1 MPLWQQARPPGRVIN
16 SITSEESLK
25 YNVIELYPMHKTASG
40 ERRQVLLNEAQRLKR
55 EGKLVEK
62 AARSRP
68 GLLAEVATILAM
80 AENALL
86 DAQDL
91 KDSARLE
98 DLHIWEMKKEKDTK
112 KGVRT
117 YNYWMASWR
126 ESGRVRHVYLG
137 SCRKISQGAAMQ
149 KARKMKAQALGLKGK

>member
-1 MPLWQQARPPGRVIN
+1 
-16 SITSEESLK
+16 
-25 YNVIELYPMHKTASG
+25 MHKTVAG
-40 ERRQVLLNEAQRLKR
+40 EKRRALLKEAQRLKR

-86 DAQDL
+86 DAQNL

-117 YNYWMASWR
+117 YSYWMASWR
-126 ESGRVRHVYLG
+126 ESGRARHAYLG
-137 SCRKISQGAAMQ
+137 SCRKISQEAAMQ
-149 KARKMKAQALGLKGK
+149 KARGMKAEALGLKER

>member
-1 MPLWQQARPPGRVIN
+1 
-16 SITSEESLK
+16 
-25 YNVIELYPMHKTASG
+25 MHKTVAG
-40 ERRQVLLNEAQRLKR
+40 EKRRALLKEAQRLKR

-68 GLLAEVATILAM
+68 GLLTDVAAILAM

-98 DLHIWEMKKEKDTK
+98 DLHIWEMKKE
-112 KGVRT
+112 V
-117 YNYWMASWR
+117 
-126 ESGRVRHVYLG
+126 VYV
-137 SCRKISQGAAMQ
+137 IH
-149 KARKMKAQALGLKGK
+149 

>member
-1 MPLWQQARPPGRVIN
+1 
-16 SITSEESLK
+16 
-25 YNVIELYPMHKTASG
+25 MHKTASG
-40 ERRQVLLNEAQRLKR
+40 ERRRALVKEAQRLKR

-62 AARSRP
+62 AAQSRP

-98 DLHIWEMKKEKDTK
+98 DLHIWKMKKEKETK
-112 KGVRT
+112 KGVKT
-117 YNYWMASWR
+117 YGYWMASWR
-126 ESGRVRHVYLG
+126 ESGRIRHVYLG
-137 SCRKISQGAAMQ
+137 SCRKISREAAMQ
-149 KARKMKAQALGLKGK
+149 KARAMKAAYLERER

>member
-1 MPLWQQARPPGRVIN
+1 
-16 SITSEESLK
+16 
-25 YNVIELYPMHKTASG
+25 MHKTASG
-40 ERRQVLLNEAQRLKR
+40 ERRQALLKEAHRLKR

-62 AARSRP
+62 AAQSRP
-68 GLLAEVATILAM
+68 SLLAEAATILAM

-117 YNYWMASWR
+117 YSYWMASWR
-126 ESGRVRHVYLG
+126 ERGRVRHAYLG
-137 SCRKISQGAAMQ
+137 SCRKISQEAAMR
-149 KARKMKAQALGLKGK
+149 KARKMKVQALGLK

>member
-1 MPLWQQARPPGRVIN
+1 
-16 SITSEESLK
+16 
-25 YNVIELYPMHKTASG
+25 MHKTASG
-40 ERRQVLLNEAQRLKR
+40 ERRRALLKEARRLKR

-62 AARSRP
+62 AAQSRP

-80 AENALL
+80 AESAMLG
-86 DAQDL
+86 AQDL

-117 YNYWMASWR
+117 YGYWMASWR

-137 SCRKISQGAAMQ
+137 SCRKIGQEAALQ
-149 KARKMKAQALGLKGK
+149 KARKMKAQALGLKVKKR

>member
-1 MPLWQQARPPGRVIN
+1 
-16 SITSEESLK
+16 
-25 YNVIELYPMHKTASG
+25 MHKTVAG
-40 ERRQVLLNEAQRLKR
+40 EKRQALLKEAQRLKR

-68 GLLAEVATILAM
+68 GLLTDVATILAM

-86 DAQDL
+86 DAQNL

-112 KGVRT
+112 KGVKT
-117 YNYWMASWR
+117 YSYWMASWR
-126 ESGRVRHVYLG
+126 ESGRVRHAYLG
-137 SCRKISQGAAMQ
+137 SCRKISREAAMQ
-149 KARKMKAQALGLKGK
+149 KARGIKAEALGIKER

>member
-1 MPLWQQARPPGRVIN
+1 
-16 SITSEESLK
+16 
-25 YNVIELYPMHKTASG
+25 MHKTASG
-40 ERRQVLLNEAQRLKR
+40 ERRRALVKEAQRLRR

-62 AARSRP
+62 AAQSRP

-80 AENALL
+80 AEKALL

-98 DLHIWEMKKEKDTK
+98 DLHIWEMKKEKETK

-117 YNYWMASWR
+117 YSYWMASWR
-126 ESGRVRHVYLG
+126 ESGRIRHVYLG
-137 SCRKISQGAAMQ
+137 SCRKISREAALQ
-149 KARKMKAQALGLKGK
+149 KARKMKAQALRLNER

>member
-1 MPLWQQARPPGRVIN
+1 
-16 SITSEESLK
+16 
-25 YNVIELYPMHKTASG
+25 MHKTVAG
-40 ERRQVLLNEAQRLKR
+40 EKRKALQKEAQRLKR

-68 GLLAEVATILAM
+68 GLLAEVAAILAM

-117 YNYWMASWR
+117 YSYWMASWR
-126 ESGRVRHVYLG
+126 ESGRVRHAYLG
-137 SCRKISQGAAMQ
+137 SCRKISQEAALQ
-149 KARKMKAQALGLKGK
+149 KARGRKAQALGLKEK

>member
-1 MPLWQQARPPGRVIN
+1 
-16 SITSEESLK
+16 
-25 YNVIELYPMHKTASG
+25 MHKTASG
-40 ERRQVLLNEAQRLKR
+40 ERRRALLKEAQRLKR

-62 AARSRP
+62 AAQSHP
-68 GLLAEVATILAM
+68 GLLAEVATILAL

-117 YNYWMASWR
+117 YSYWMASWR

-137 SCRKISQGAAMQ
+137 SCRKISREAAMQ
-149 KARKMKAQALGLKGK
+149 KARNMKARGLGLKER

>member
-1 MPLWQQARPPGRVIN
+1 
-16 SITSEESLK
+16 
-25 YNVIELYPMHKTASG
+25 MHKTVAG
-40 ERRQVLLNEAQRLKR
+40 EKRKALQKEAQRLKR
-55 EGKLVEK
+55 EGKLAEK
-62 AARSRP
+62 AARTRP
-68 GLLAEVATILAM
+68 GLPAEVAIILAM

-86 DAQDL
+86 DAQNL

-112 KGVRT
+112 TGVRT

-149 KARKMKAQALGLKGK
+149 KARKMKAQALGLEEV

>member
-1 MPLWQQARPPGRVIN
+1 MTVAGEKRKAL
-16 SITSEESLK
+16 LK
-25 YNVIELYPMHKTASG
+25 
-40 ERRQVLLNEAQRLKR
+40 EAQRLRR

-62 AARSRP
+62 VAQSRP
-68 GLLAEVATILAM
+68 GLLSEVATILAM

-112 KGVRT
+112 KGVKT
-117 YNYWMASWR
+117 YSYWMASWR
-126 ESGRVRHVYLG
+126 
-137 SCRKISQGAAMQ
+137 
-149 KARKMKAQALGLKGK
+149 

>member
-1 MPLWQQARPPGRVIN
+1 VHR
-16 SITSEESLK
+16 
-25 YNVIELYPMHKTASG
+25 TASG
-40 ERRQVLLNEAQRLKR
+40 ERRRALLKEAQRLKR

-62 AARSRP
+62 AAKSRP

-91 KDSARLE
+91 KDLARLE
-98 DLHIWEMKKEKDTK
+98 DLHIWEMKKEKETK
-112 KGVRT
+112 KGMRI
-117 YNYWMASWR
+117 YSYWMASWR

-137 SCRKISQGAAMQ
+137 SCRKTSREAALQ
-149 KARKMKAQALGLKGK
+149 KARNIKAQALGLTER

>member
-1 MPLWQQARPPGRVIN
+1 
-16 SITSEESLK
+16 
-25 YNVIELYPMHKTASG
+25 MHKTASG
-40 ERRQVLLNEAQRLKR
+40 ERRRALVKEAQRLRR

-62 AARSRP
+62 AAQSRP

-98 DLHIWEMKKEKDTK
+98 DLHIWEMKKEKETK

-117 YNYWMASWR
+117 YSYWMASWR
-126 ESGRVRHVYLG
+126 ESGRIRHVYLG
-137 SCRKISQGAAMQ
+137 SCRKISREAALQ
-149 KARKMKAQALGLKGK
+149 KARKMKAQALRLNER

>member
-1 MPLWQQARPPGRVIN
+1 
-16 SITSEESLK
+16 
-25 YNVIELYPMHKTASG
+25 MHKTASG
-40 ERRQVLLNEAQRLKR
+40 ERRRALQKEAQRLKR

-62 AARSRP
+62 AAQSRP
-68 GLLAEVATILAM
+68 SLLTDVATILAM

-117 YNYWMASWR
+117 YSYRMASWR
-126 ESGRVRHVYLG
+126 ESGRVRHAYLG
-137 SCRKISQGAAMQ
+137 SCRKISQEAAMQ
-149 KARKMKAQALGLKGK
+149 KARKMKSEALDLKER

>member
-1 MPLWQQARPPGRVIN
+1 
-16 SITSEESLK
+16 
-25 YNVIELYPMHKTASG
+25 MHKTASG
-40 ERRQVLLNEAQRLKR
+40 ERRRALLKEARRLKR

-62 AARSRP
+62 AAQSRP

-80 AENALL
+80 AESAMF

-117 YNYWMASWR
+117 YGYWMASWR
-126 ESGRVRHVYLG
+126 ERGRVRHVYLG
-137 SCRKISQGAAMQ
+137 SCRKIGQEAALQ
-149 KARKMKAQALGLKGK
+149 KARKMKAQALGLKER

>member
-1 MPLWQQARPPGRVIN
+1 
-16 SITSEESLK
+16 
-25 YNVIELYPMHKTASG
+25 MHKTVAG
-40 ERRQVLLNEAQRLKR
+40 EKRKALQKEAQRLKR
-55 EGKLVEK
+55 EGKLAEK
-62 AARSRP
+62 AARARP

-86 DAQDL
+86 DARNL

-112 KGVRT
+112 NGVKT
-117 YNYWMASWR
+117 YSYWMASWR

-137 SCRKISQGAAMQ
+137 SCRKISQEAAMQ
-149 KARKMKAQALGLKGK
+149 KARKMKAEALGLRER